1 MQARGA
7 GQQSFIAAARS
18 CLASAPSWHQTA
30 ATRPPSSWP
39 GAHLVSTR
47 SRECDIFLLKKI
59 NKSFADCH
67 QQLRDCFSPLSA
79 VPRGWCLHP
88 FVLSPGSRWPG
99 SLLGRE
105 HSTGFLGGHRGLRP
119 CCSEVPTSHRLGV
132 KPSRA
137 GQPPSGGCGP
147 RTHLNPQI
155 LAPGGVAHPTGVHGG
170 FSAMRGHGGPQ
181 GRSGLHQ
188 PASCSITTMSESFG
202 FLGPAESPVLPP
214 HETLHK
220 PLLWEHRKAPAA
232 ISAPR
237 PCAPARAPW
246 PGLSPGARWRQR

>member
-1 MQARGA
+1 M
-7 GQQSFIAAARS
+7 
-18 CLASAPSWHQTA
+18 
-30 ATRPPSSWP
+30 
-39 GAHLVSTR
+39 VSTR

-88 FVLSPGSRWPG
+88 LVLSPGSRWPG

-105 HSTGFLGGHRGLRP
+105 HRTGFLGGHRGLRP

-188 PASCSITTMSESFG
+188 PPSCSITTMSESFG
-202 FLGPAESPVLPP
+202 FLVRSCGVPSPPTPGDSAQAPPLGTFQSPRCYLGP
-214 HETLHK
+214 T
-220 PLLWEHRKAPAA
+220 PLRFGTCAGARPLSWHALAPALRVFFWL
-232 ISAPR
+232 PLR
-237 PCAPARAPW
+237 
-246 PGLSPGARWRQR
+246 PGLERCRGP